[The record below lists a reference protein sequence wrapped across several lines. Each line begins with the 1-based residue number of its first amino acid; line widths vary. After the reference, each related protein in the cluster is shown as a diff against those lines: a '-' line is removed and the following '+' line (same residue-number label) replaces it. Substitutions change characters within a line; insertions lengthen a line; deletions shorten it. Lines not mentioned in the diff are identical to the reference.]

1 MMNPICSDQ
10 IKLGN
15 EVLLMMQ
22 RTTLILSLCLFAACL
37 ASALPAANIAALPDS
52 LRWPDESLGR
62 VPMDVPPTG
71 YHIRIDKSEHKLSLY
86 QDGLLL
92 KSFTTAVGKGS
103 GDKIQQSQWM
113 TPEGNFYI
121 SNIHDASK
129 WTFRYGKQ
137 VESAYGPWFLR
148 LVTGKN
154 ETFSGKSWTGIGIHG
169 TSRPHE
175 LGTHASHGCIRVS
188 NDNIRELKSL
198 IEGQFERGERIWVV
212 IVP

>member
-1 MMNPICSDQ
+1 MAM
-10 IKLGN
+10 LGCLQPLTATGVP
-15 EVLLMMQ
+15 E
-22 RTTLILSLCLFAACL
+22 ILA
-37 ASALPAANIAALPDS
+37 DS
-52 LRWPDESLGR
+52 LRTPDASLGR
-62 VPMDVPPTG
+62 APMEIPAAG
-71 YHIRIDKSEHKLSLY
+71 YHIRIDKSEHKLRLY
-86 QDGLLL
+86 QDGIEL
-92 KSFTTAVGKGS
+92 KSFTTAVGKGQ
-103 GDKIQQSQWM
+103 GDKIQQGHWM

-169 TSRPHE
+169 TSRPQE
-175 LGTHASHGCIRVS
+175 LGTHASHGCIRLS
-188 NDNIRELKSL
+188 NDNIRELKST
-198 IEGQFERGERIWVV
+198 IEEQFKRGERIWVV

>member
-1 MMNPICSDQ
+1 MLRIDFLLLAC
-10 IKLGN
+10 L
-15 EVLLMMQ
+15 VLL
-22 RTTLILSLCLFAACL
+22 L
-37 ASALPAANIAALPDS
+37 ALMPAALISDNNQSLPDS
-52 LRWPDESLGR
+52 LRSPDLSLGR
-62 VPMDVPPTG
+62 SPLEVPATG
-71 YHIRIDKSEHKLSLY
+71 FHIRIDKSEHKLSLF

-92 KSFTTAVGKGS
+92 KSFTTAVGRGT
-103 GDKIQQSQWM
+103 GDKLIQSQWM

-129 WTFRYGKQ
+129 WTFSYGNQ

-169 TSRPHE
+169 TSRPQE

-188 NDNIRELKSL
+188 NDNIMEIKSL
-198 IEGQFERGERIWVV
+198 IEGQFNAGERIFVV

>member
-1 MMNPICSDQ
+1 MLRIDFLLLAC
-10 IKLGN
+10 L
-15 EVLLMMQ
+15 VLL
-22 RTTLILSLCLFAACL
+22 L
-37 ASALPAANIAALPDS
+37 ALMPAALISDNSQSLPDS
-52 LRWPDESLGR
+52 LRSPDLSLGR
-62 VPMDVPPTG
+62 SPLEVPSTG

-92 KSFTTAVGKGS
+92 KSFTTAVGKGT
-103 GDKIQQSQWM
+103 GDKLIQSQWM

-121 SNIHDASK
+121 SNIHDASR
-129 WTFRYGKQ
+129 WTFNYGKQ

-188 NDNIRELKSL
+188 NDNIMEIKSL
-198 IEGQFERGERIWVV
+198 IEGQFNAGERIYVV